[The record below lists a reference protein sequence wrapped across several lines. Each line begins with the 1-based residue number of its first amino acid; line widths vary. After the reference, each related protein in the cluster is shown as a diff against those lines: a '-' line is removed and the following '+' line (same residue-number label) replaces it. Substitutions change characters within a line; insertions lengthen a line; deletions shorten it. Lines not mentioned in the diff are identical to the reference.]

1 MINDYFICSTH
12 AICHFWL
19 VKDQQKTTPDPQ
31 EIVVDM
37 SRKHCKCI
45 MLGVYNN

>member
-12 AICHFWL
+12 AICQFWL

-37 SRKHCKCI
+37 SR
-45 MLGVYNN
+45 

>member
-1 MINDYFICSTH
+1 MIILSV
-12 AICHFWL
+12 AHFWL

-31 EIVVDM
+31 KIVVDM